1 MSNEA
6 SRGAAVTHVSGRAIP
21 LTGNDIDTDRII
33 PARFLKAI
41 TFDGLGENAF
51 ADERAAAKAKGH
63 VHPLD
68 DPRYEGGAVLL
79 VNKNFGCGSSREH
92 APQALRRYGIRAVVG
107 ESFGEIFAGNCIAV
121 GMPCV
126 TVSAE
131 AMAAL
136 QDVATSETGSECTVN
151 LETKTVTFANQQF
164 PCEINEGARRQF
176 VEGRW
181 DATDVLL
188 QAGDAIGKV
197 AERVPYFGGWA

>member
-1 MSNEA
+1 M
-6 SRGAAVTHVSGRAIP
+6 
-21 LTGNDIDTDRII
+21 
-33 PARFLKAI
+33 
-41 TFDGLGENAF
+41 
-51 ADERAAAKAKGH
+51 
-63 VHPLD
+63 
-68 DPRYEGGAVLL
+68 
-79 VNKNFGCGSSREH
+79 
-92 APQALRRYGIRAVVG
+92 VG

-136 QDVATSETGSECTVN
+136 QDVATAETGSECTVN

-188 QAGDAIGKV
+188 QAGNAIGQT
-197 AERVPYFGGWA
+197 AEKVPYFGGWA

>member
-6 SRGAAVTHVSGRAIP
+6 SRGAAVSQVSGRAIP

-41 TFDGLGENAF
+41 TFEGLGENAF
-51 ADERAAAKAKGH
+51 ADERASAKAEGR

-68 DPRYEGGAVLL
+68 DPRFAGGAVLL

-131 AMAAL
+131 AMGAL
-136 QDVATSETGSECTVN
+136 QDVAAAETGSECSVN
-151 LETKTVTFANQQF
+151 LETKTITFANQQF

-181 DATDVLL
+181 DATDVLM
-188 QAGDAIGKV
+188 QAGDAIGKT
-197 AERVPYFGGWA
+197 AEKVPYFGGWA

>member
-6 SRGAAVTHVSGRAIP
+6 SRGAAVTQVSGRAIP
-21 LTGNDIDTDRII
+21 LIGNDIDTDRII

-41 TFDGLGENAF
+41 TFEGLGENAF

-68 DPRYEGGAVLL
+68 DSRFKGGAVLL

-136 QDVATSETGSECTVN
+136 QDVASAETGSECTVN

-176 VEGRW
+176 VDGRW

-188 QAGDAIGKV
+188 QAGDTISQTAAK
-197 AERVPYFGGWA
+197 VPYFGGWA